1 MSSFAPFLRPALC
14 AGLLLA
20 CACGSQAAGAAL
32 AGAGASAASVVP
44 PLPALRGTIAM
55 TAPAAAASAP
65 PDRTAPAAS
74 AGVSAPRRAVEAS
87 DASPDRRSAPAA
99 AAASAVAAASGPAHA
114 SATLPLELGPP
125 DLRQRIAERLAAMRA
140 ARAAARRGAVA
151 EAAPSHAETP
161 SREATSTHG
170 EPVARAPE
178 GARQVAEAPARAR
191 ATPSEVV
198 PASQSAARGQ
208 RQAAAATAGPSAP
221 ARRAARASAATTR
234 RSGEPDWS
242 YDGPTGPEAWATLD
256 PAYAGCRSGR
266 RQSPID
272 IRDGISVDLQ
282 PLGFDYRPGAFSV
295 LDDGHTVRVDVAAG
309 STLAVGG
316 RRYMLR
322 QFHFHRPS
330 EERLDGRGYPMSAHL
345 VHADA
350 DGRLAVVAV
359 LIDSGKAHPL
369 VQQVWNDLPLER
381 HAPQSGAGPLDPA
394 ALLPE
399 DRRYAT
405 FMGSLTTPPC
415 TEGVL
420 WIVLRQPATM
430 SPEQMAIFAKLYPM
444 NARPMQAA
452 SGRLIKQS
460 N

>member
-1 MSSFAPFLRPALC
+1 MSSFAPFLRAALC

-20 CACGSQAAGAAL
+20 SGSQAAG
-32 AGAGASAASVVP
+32 V
-44 PLPALRGTIAM
+44 
-55 TAPAAAASAP
+55 APAAAGASGPSA
-65 PDRTAPAAS
+65 APAS
-74 AGVSAPRRAVEAS
+74 
-87 DASPDRRSAPAA
+87 AA
-99 AAASAVAAASGPAHA
+99 AA
-114 SATLPLELGPP
+114 PLELGIP
-125 DLRQRIAERLAAMRA
+125 DLRQRISERLAAMRA
-140 ARAAARRGAVA
+140 TRAAARHGAVA
-151 EAAPSHAETP
+151 DAVPGGA
-161 SREATSTHG
+161 
-170 EPVARAPE
+170 EPVAPVGPE
-178 GARQVAEAPARAR
+178 GARQAALAPQRAGATPARAR
-191 ATPSEVV
+191 PAAQAARGEAHAATASVV
-198 PASQSAARGQ
+198 PASA
-208 RQAAAATAGPSAP
+208 
-221 ARRAARASAATTR
+221 ARRAAQRADAAAAR
-234 RSGEPDWS
+234 GPGEPHWS
-242 YDGPTGPEAWATLD
+242 YEGATGPEAWATLD
-256 PAYAGCRSGR
+256 PAYARCGSGR

-272 IRDGISVDLQ
+272 VRDGISVDLQ
-282 PLGFDYRPGAFSV
+282 PLDFDYRPGAFSV
-295 LDDGHTVRVDVAAG
+295 LDDGRTVRVDVAAG

-350 DGRLAVVAV
+350 EGRLAVVAV
-359 LIDSGKAHPL
+359 LIDGGKAHPL

-430 SPEQMAIFAKLYPM
+430 SPEQMAIFARLYPM
-444 NARPMQAA
+444 NARPLQAA
-452 SGRLIKQS
+452 SGRLVKQS